1 MVFSS
6 PIFLFLF
13 LPIVLAVN
21 FLLPIR
27 LRNLWLL
34 IMSLIFYGW
43 GEPRFVLVMIASIVV
58 NFALGL
64 WVDRVRGR
72 PAARRVMAL
81 GIALNIGLLAVYKYA
96 NFAVDNLNTVLAA
109 LGAAPIPLAPIA
121 LPIGISFFTFQA
133 FSYVIDVERR
143 DGPVQKNPLDVAL
156 FVSLFPQLIAGPI
169 VRYRDVAAQIVE
181 RTITREG
188 FTRGVERFLIGLGK
202 KMLIA
207 NTVAVPADAIFA
219 IPADQ
224 LTAGVAWLGVVC
236 YALQIYY
243 DFSGYSDMAI
253 GLGLML
259 GFHFLENFNYPY
271 ISRSMT
277 EFWRRWHISLST
289 WFRDYLYIPLGGNQR
304 APARTYF
311 NLVVTFFLCGLWHGA
326 AWTFV
331 IWGLYHG
338 LFLVIERLGAGRWL
352 ERWPAPARH
361 GYALAVVLVGWV
373 FFRSATLADAMR
385 FLAAMAGLGSGSGI
399 EYHPALY
406 LNAELILILAAGIV
420 GSTPLLP
427 ALARLRERIQA
438 AGLGLAVEAVRVL
451 GLGAILWGSA
461 MLMAA
466 GTYNPFIY
474 FRF

>member
-81 GIALNIGLLAVYKYA
+81 GIALNIGLLAVYKY
-96 NFAVDNLNTVLAA
+96 
-109 LGAAPIPLAPIA
+109 
-121 LPIGISFFTFQA
+121 
-133 FSYVIDVERR
+133 
-143 DGPVQKNPLDVAL
+143 
-156 FVSLFPQLIAGPI
+156 
-169 VRYRDVAAQIVE
+169 
-181 RTITREG
+181 
-188 FTRGVERFLIGLGK
+188 
-202 KMLIA
+202 
-207 NTVAVPADAIFA
+207 AIFA

-361 GYALAVVLVGWV
+361 G
-373 FFRSATLADAMR
+373 
-385 FLAAMAGLGSGSGI
+385 
-399 EYHPALY
+399 
-406 LNAELILILAAGIV
+406 
-420 GSTPLLP
+420 
-427 ALARLRERIQA
+427 
-438 AGLGLAVEAVRVL
+438 
-451 GLGAILWGSA
+451 
-461 MLMAA
+461 
-466 GTYNPFIY
+466 
-474 FRF
+474 

>member
-181 RTITREG
+181 RTIAREG

-331 IWGLYHG
+331 VWGLYHG

>member
-13 LPIVLAVN
+13 LPIALAVN
-21 FLLPIR
+21 FALPVR

-64 WVDRVRGR
+64 WVDRVRAR
-72 PAARRVMAL
+72 PAARWVMAL
-81 GIALNIGLLAVYKYA
+81 GVALNIGLLAVYKYA
-96 NFAVDNLNTVLAA
+96 NFIVDNLNVILAG
-109 LGAAPIPLAPIA
+109 LGSAPIHLTPIA

-133 FSYVIDVERR
+133 FSYVIDVQRR
-143 DGPVQKNPLDVAL
+143 DGPVQKNPMDLAL

-169 VRYRDVAAQIVE
+169 VRYRNVAAQIVE
-181 RTITREG
+181 RTITRER
-188 FTRGVERFLIGLGK
+188 FARGVERFVIGLGK

-224 LTAGVAWLGVVC
+224 LTAGLAWLGVVC

-259 GFHFLENFNYPY
+259 GFHFPENFNYPY
-271 ISRSMT
+271 ISRSLT
-277 EFWRRWHISLST
+277 EFWRRWHISLLT
-289 WFRDYLYIPLGGNQR
+289 WFRDYLYIPLGSSRGT
-304 APARTYF
+304 PARTYM
-311 NLVVTFFLCGLWHGA
+311 NLLVVFFLCGLWHGA

-331 IWGLYHG
+331 AWGLYHG

-361 GYALAVVLVGWV
+361 GYALLVVIVGWV
-373 FFRSATLADAMR
+373 FFRSATLGDAGR
-385 FLAAMAGLGSGSGI
+385 FLAAMAGFATGSGLES
-399 EYHPALY
+399 H
-406 LNAELILILAAGIV
+406 
-420 GSTPLLP
+420 
-427 ALARLRERIQA
+427 
-438 AGLGLAVEAVRVL
+438 
-451 GLGAILWGSA
+451 
-461 MLMAA
+461 
-466 GTYNPFIY
+466 
-474 FRF
+474 

>member
-181 RTITREG
+181 RTITCEG

>member
-181 RTITREG
+181 RTITCEG

-304 APARTYF
+304 APAR
-311 NLVVTFFLCGLWHGA
+311 
-326 AWTFV
+326 
-331 IWGLYHG
+331 
-338 LFLVIERLGAGRWL
+338 
-352 ERWPAPARH
+352 H

>member
-181 RTITREG
+181 RTIAREG